1 MIAIKTRWHKAK
13 KDLSN
18 LPDHTHWLIVYTDTH
33 EVYIGNMINPT
44 HFRLK
49 NGHNFIEK
57 KRIVRFCYLDKV
69 REKLKPKK

>member
-1 MIAIKTRWHKAK
+1 MKTTKLKWHKAK

-18 LPDHTHWLIVYTDTH
+18 LPDHTHWLMVYTDTG
-33 EVYIGNMINPT
+33 ELYIGNMINPT

-57 KRIVRFCYLDKV
+57 KRIVRFS
-69 REKLKPKK
+69 